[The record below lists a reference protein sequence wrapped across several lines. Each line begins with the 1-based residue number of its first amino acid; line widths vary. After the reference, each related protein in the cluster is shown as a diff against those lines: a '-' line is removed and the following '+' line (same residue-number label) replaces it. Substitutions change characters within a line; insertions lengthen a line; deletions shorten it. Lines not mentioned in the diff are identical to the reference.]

1 MKLLVDVGNTRL
13 KWATQDGAAPLQ
25 RGGATA
31 HGSEAP
37 GAALEYAWRALQEI
51 DAVWIASVVAPAQEQ
66 ALADFVQAR
75 FGCAAQFV
83 RSPAQALGIRNA
95 YAEPARLGI
104 DRFLALAALQA
115 AAPGARV
122 LVGVGTALTV
132 DALGA
137 DGVHRGGI
145 IVAAPALMRTALLQA
160 TARVG
165 VADGTWQALPRS
177 TADGVHSGALYA
189 AAGAV
194 DRFRAAAAAALGEMP
209 RLDLTGGG
217 AGELAA
223 LLPDARRH
231 DDLVLAGL
239 ALWSD
244 AGDAAR

>member
-1 MKLLVDVGNTRL
+1 MKLLVDFGNTRL
-13 KWATQDGAAPLQ
+13 KWATQTRAGTLQ
-25 RGGATA
+25 PGGALA
-31 HGSEAP
+31 HAGEAP
-37 GAALEYAWRALQEI
+37 GARLEHAWRALQGI
-51 DAVWIASVVAPAQEQ
+51 DGVRVASVVAPAQEQ

-75 FGCAAQFV
+75 FGCALQFV

-104 DRFLALAALQA
+104 DRFLALAALHA
-115 AAPGARV
+115 AAPCARV
-122 LVGVGTALTV
+122 LVSVGTALTA

-137 DGVHRGGI
+137 DGVHHGGI

-177 TADGVHSGALYA
+177 TADGVHMGALYA

-194 DRFRAAAAAALGEMP
+194 DRFRAVAADDLGEMP

-217 AGELAA
+217 AGELAP

-244 AGDAAR
+244 ADGVHR